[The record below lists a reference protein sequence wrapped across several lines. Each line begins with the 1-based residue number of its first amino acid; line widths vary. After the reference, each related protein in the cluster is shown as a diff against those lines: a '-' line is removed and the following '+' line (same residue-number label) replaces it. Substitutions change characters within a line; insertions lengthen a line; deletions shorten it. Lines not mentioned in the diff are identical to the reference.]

1 MDELIGN
8 TPMIK
13 IWYRYLGEKR
23 FLYTKL
29 ESFNLTGSIKD
40 RMAYSIIKKAIG
52 EGKLLPGMSIVEA
65 TSGNTGISFAAIG
78 AYFHN
83 PVIIYMPNWVS
94 VERKKLIESYGAQ
107 VHLVSKEEGGFL
119 ECKKRAQKKAKEI
132 GGYYPDQF
140 SNFENLMVH
149 YQTTANE
156 ILNKVPEVG
165 GFVSGIGTGGTLM
178 GIGKRLR
185 EVNKK
190 IIVAALEP
198 DKAPLLSSGKIGM
211 HKIEGIGDEF
221 IPELFDMKEIDQIYL
236 INDEDAINMARKLA
250 HDLGL
255 GVGISSGANFL
266 AAVLLED
273 SLGSNIVTI
282 FPDDQ
287 KKYLS
292 TDLLKPLNDSDD
304 FLSNQITLLDYEVI
318 ES

>member
-1 MDELIGN
+1 MNELIGN

-23 FLYTKL
+23 ALYTKL
-29 ESFNLTGSIKD
+29 ECVNLTGSIKD
-40 RMAYSIIKKAIG
+40 RIAYSIIKKAIL
-52 EGKLLPGMSIVEA
+52 EEKLLPGMSIVEA
-65 TSGNTGISFAAIG
+65 TSGNTGVSFAALG

-83 PVIIYMPNWVS
+83 PVIIYMPEWAS
-94 VERKKLIESYGAQ
+94 EERRKLMESYGAQ
-107 VHLVSKEEGGFL
+107 VYLVSKEEGGFL
-119 ECKKRAQKKAKEI
+119 ECKKRAHEKAQEI

-140 SNFENLMVH
+140 SNLENLYAH
-149 YQTTANE
+149 YETTANE
-156 ILNKVPEVG
+156 ILDKVPEVG

-178 GIGKRLR
+178 GIGKKLK
-185 EVNKK
+185 EKNSKT
-190 IIVAALEP
+190 IVAALEP
-198 DKAPLLSSGKIGM
+198 DKAPLLSCGKVGF

-221 IPELFDMKEIDQIYL
+221 IPDLFDMKQIDQIYL
-236 INDEDAINMARKLA
+236 INDDDAVNMARKLA
-250 HDLGL
+250 RELGL

-273 SLGSNIVTI
+273 SLGTNIVTV

-292 TDLLKPLNDSDD
+292 TDLINPIDNSDD

-318 ES
+318 E